1 MIRKLLLVFL
11 GAAAVCLVPWVLYLA
26 NTLPDQF
33 DTAQWR
39 VAWVGFDVALVGCFA
54 AATWL
59 GLRRRR
65 AAVPLLA
72 ATAALL
78 VCDAWFDV
86 VLDWGSADRYASL
99 ALAVCAELPI
109 AVLLMLTARKLL
121 SGDMRPRPLTL
132 RDIEIRS
139 DPGYERVLRELPATA
154 GELTRRLGAD
164 ASGRVAVLTEAGYV
178 RRRWDGRWHALP
190 QNTKEPRPAEFT
202 GTHQQQ
208 VSEYL
213 DAKYDRELELLS
225 WAARNRDGFG
235 SWATAWRGQAWL
247 TEPELRRLEAEYQD
261 LVARYCRMRPAPAR
275 GSRELAVRLYTF
287 PLPG

>member
-1 MIRKLLLVFL
+1 MIRRLLLVFL
-11 GAAAVCLVPWVLYLA
+11 GAAAVCLVPWIVYLA
-26 NTLPDQF
+26 HTLPDHF

-39 VAWVGFDVALVGCFA
+39 VAWVGFDVALVCCFA
-54 AATWL
+54 AAAWL

-86 VLDWGSADRYASL
+86 VLDWASPDRWVSL

-109 AVLLMLTARKLL
+109 AALLVVTARKLL
-121 SGDMRPRPLTL
+121 SGDMRPRALTL
-132 RDIEIRS
+132 TDIEIRS
-139 DPGYERVLRELPATA
+139 DPGHDEVLRELPATTD
-154 GELTRRLGAD
+154 ELTRRLGAD
-164 ASGRVAVLTEAGYV
+164 AAGRVAVLAEAGYV

-190 QNTKEPRPAEFT
+190 QNTTEPKPAEFT
-202 GTHQQQ
+202 GTHQRR
-208 VSEYL
+208 VTEYL
-213 DAKYDRELELLS
+213 DRKYDRELELLA
-225 WAARNRDGFG
+225 WAARNRDEFG
-235 SWATAWRGQAWL
+235 PWATAYRGVASL

-261 LVARYCRMRPAPAR
+261 LVARYCRLRHRPAPQAR
-275 GSRELAVRLYTF
+275 EVTVRLYAF